1 MSILAING
9 GKPVRTKKWDFN
21 SHGPAE
27 IGELEKEYV
36 WKVLEHK
43 RMFRF
48 INEDDQSYP
57 ALLEKFY
64 RDRLGVN
71 YALAVNGGTPA
82 LICALAAAGI
92 GPGDEVIVPAYTFI
106 ATAAAV
112 VAVRAV
118 PVIVECD
125 DTLNMDPKAFE
136 SAITPY
142 TKAVIPVH
150 MRGVMAQMNE
160 IVAIARKHH
169 LLVIE
174 DVAQANGG
182 SYFGRPLGSIG
193 DFGCFSF
200 QYYKVITSGEG
211 GMVVT
216 NNEEWAARAG
226 YQHDSAFKFWG
237 KEINVLSI
245 PGENYRM
252 SEINGALGFAQAQK
266 LDGIIAQLRR
276 NKKRIIAEIKD
287 IPGIRLQRV
296 VDPEGDVSTGVIFFV
311 ENKQLAQTFSEALK
325 AEGIPNGTVFN
336 GGFADRHIYK
346 NWDYILQKRMASPV
360 GTPWNCNEY
369 KGNVTYHADMCPV
382 TLDYVSRAIG
392 VSLNQRMNDQ
402 DCDDV
407 IQAVNKVAGALLQ
420 PSSRS

>member
-1 MSILAING
+1 MERLAIEQ
-9 GKPVRTKKWDFN
+9 GKPVRSKPWTFQF
-21 SHGPAE
+21 HGPDE

-36 WKVLEHK
+36 LKALDSR

-48 INEDDQSYP
+48 MNKQEESYP

-64 RDRLGVN
+64 KDRLGVS
-71 YALAVNGGTPA
+71 YALAVNGGTSS

-125 DTLNMDPKAFE
+125 DTLNMDPAAFKA
-136 SAITPY
+136 AITPY

-160 IVAIARKHH
+160 IMTIAKQHG
-169 LLVIE
+169 LVVIE

-182 SYFGRPLGSIG
+182 SYFGKPLGSIG
-193 DFGCFSF
+193 DYGCFSF
-200 QYYKVITSGEG
+200 QHYKVITAGEG

-216 NNEEWAARAG
+216 NSLEGYIRAG
-226 YQHDSAFKFWG
+226 HQHDCAFQFWG
-237 KEINVLSI
+237 GDNSVDTI

-266 LDGIIAQLRR
+266 LDTILGQLRE
-276 NKKRIIAEIKD
+276 NKQRIVAGVAQV
-287 IPGIRLQRV
+287 PGLTLQRV
-296 VDPEGDVSTGVIFFV
+296 VDPAGDCGVSFVFYLPEG
-311 ENKQLAQTFSEALK
+311 NKASAFSKALQ
-325 AEGIPNGTVFN
+325 AEGIPNGTVDN
-336 GGFADRHIYK
+336 GGVADRHIYR

-360 GTPWNCNEY
+360 GTPWNCDAY
-369 KGNVTYHADMCPV
+369 KGSVSYDPDMCPV
-382 TLDYVSRAIG
+382 TLDYLGRAISIG
-392 VSLNQRMNDQ
+392 LHQRMSNE

-407 IQAVNKVAGALLQ
+407 IQAIQKVAAVLL
-420 PSSRS
+420 

>member
-1 MSILAING
+1 LTILAING
-9 GKPVRTKKWDFN
+9 GQPVRTKEWDFS
-21 SHGPAE
+21 SHGPSE

-36 WKVLEHK
+36 MNVLEHTK
-43 RMFRF
+43 MFRF
-48 INEDDQSYP
+48 MNDNDKSYP
-57 ALLEKFY
+57 ALMEKFY
-64 RDRLGVN
+64 RERLGVN

-136 SAITPY
+136 AAITPY

-160 IVAIARKHH
+160 IVGIAKKHH

-226 YQHDSAFKFWG
+226 YQHDSAYQFWG
-237 KEINVLSI
+237 SEIKVLSF

-252 SEINGALGFAQAQK
+252 SEINGALGYAQLHK
-266 LDGIIAQLRR
+266 LDGIISKLRH
-276 NKKRIIAEIKD
+276 NKKRIAAGIAD
-287 IPGIRLQRV
+287 IPGIQLQRV
-296 VDPEGDVSTGVIFFV
+296 VDPDGDVSTSIIFFM
-311 ENKQLAQTFSEALK
+311 ENKDLAQTFSNALK
-325 AEGIPNGTVFN
+325 AEGIPNGNMYN
-336 GGFADRHIYK
+336 GGFADRHIYR
-346 NWDYILQKRMASPV
+346 NWDYILEKRMASPV
-360 GTPWNCNEY
+360 GTPWNCSEY
-369 KGNVTYHADMCPV
+369 KGNVSYHVDMCPI
-382 TLDYVSRAIG
+382 TLDYLSRAISIG
-392 VSLNQRMNDQ
+392 LNQRMTDQ

-407 IQAVNKVAGALLQ
+407 IQAVNKVDKALLGK
-420 PSSRS
+420 S